1 MKKIKLVVL
10 CCILM
15 LCFVSCS
22 GGSGK
27 NEPVAPNNQNNSN
40 KNANDTSPVQTRD
53 TVVIGIEGDVGTLD
67 PYRVSGNYLSVM
79 YNYAEPLWLYDG
91 TTEGFAS
98 DWLLAES
105 VDAVSDTEYII
116 HLRKGVT
123 FSNGSPFTADD
134 VIFTLQYVKNESNI
148 AYYIP
153 FVDVDKT
160 YAEDDYTVRLFL
172 NAYDKTQLAGLANI
186 TIIDKE
192 TYDPETS
199 GLNPIGTGP
208 YVVTDYVV
216 NSTLTLKARDDYWG
230 GEVPIKN
237 VIFKNIPEPSQK
249 INALQTGEIDVL
261 LNCPTADVEYVD
273 SLEGISVIKKDSIS
287 QVSLTYNCRQGGP
300 LATKEARWAVSY
312 AVNSQGILNTALNGY
327 GSVAKACFSASC
339 GDFIDDIAYLHDT
352 YKTGYN
358 LELAKKY
365 AEESGLIGKTITL
378 INNGTDVYVTTAQ
391 IIAQAL
397 QEIGVDAQVRNFDQ
411 ATVRNMIA
419 GEEDWDVYV
428 AWISNPSG
436 IGLDQ
441 VYSQVCKFGRAHAEW
456 DTGMYNRIDQLGK
469 KLLAT
474 SDEAEYAELL
484 KEFMTVFQD
493 QCYMYGIVDMMT
505 INAAYDYVGGLST
518 EGFATER
525 VFNWYFK

>member
-1 MKKIKLVVL
+1 
-10 CCILM
+10 
-15 LCFVSCS
+15 
-22 GGSGK
+22 
-27 NEPVAPNNQNNSN
+27 
-40 KNANDTSPVQTRD
+40 
-53 TVVIGIEGDVGTLD
+53 IEGDVGTLD
-67 PYRVSGNYLSVM
+67 PFLVSGNFLSVM
-79 YNYAEPLWLYDG
+79 YNYAEPLWSYDG

-98 DWLLAES
+98 DWYLAES
-105 VDAVSDTEYII
+105 VDAVSDTEYVI

-123 FSNGSPFTADD
+123 FSNGSPFTAED
-134 VIFTLQYVKNESNI
+134 VIFTLNYVKYESNI

-153 FVDVDKT
+153 FVDVDRT

-192 TYDPETS
+192 TYDPNTM
-199 GLNPIGTGP
+199 GKNPIGTGP

-216 NSTLTLKARDDYWG
+216 NSSLTLKARDDYWG

-237 VIFKNIPEPSQK
+237 LIYKNIPEPAQK
-249 INALQTGEIDVL
+249 INALKTGEIDVI
-261 LNCPTADVEYVD
+261 LNCPTADVEYVE
-273 SLEGISVIKKDSIS
+273 SLDGINVIKKGSIS
-287 QVSLTYNCRQGGP
+287 QINLTYNCRKGGP
-300 LATKEARWAVSY
+300 LSTKEARWAVSY

-339 GDFIDDIAYLHDT
+339 GDFFDGIDRIHDT
-352 YKTGYN
+352 YKNGYN
-358 LELAKKY
+358 LELARKY
-365 AEESGLIGKTITL
+365 AEESGLVGKTIIL

-428 AWISNPSG
+428 SWISNPSG

-456 DTGMYNRIDQLGK
+456 DTPVYNQIDELGRR
-469 KLLAT
+469 LLAT
-474 SDEAEYAELL
+474 SDEEEYSELL
-484 KEFMTVFQD
+484 VEFMTLFQD
-493 QCYMYGIVDMMT
+493 QCYMYGIADMMT

-518 EGFATER
+518 EGFSTER
-525 VFNWYFK
+525 VFDWYFK